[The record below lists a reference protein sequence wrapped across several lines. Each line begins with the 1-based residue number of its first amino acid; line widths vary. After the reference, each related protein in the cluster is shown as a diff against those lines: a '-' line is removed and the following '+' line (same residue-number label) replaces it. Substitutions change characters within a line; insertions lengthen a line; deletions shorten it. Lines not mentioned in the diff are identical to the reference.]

1 MDLLNILLMSPQT
14 GEGEG
19 SGYGT
24 FIPLI
29 LIVVVFYFF
38 FIRPQTKK
46 SKEQK
51 KYRESLSKGDKI
63 ITIGGIHGKILEVK
77 ETSVIIETEGQGRL
91 KVEKSAV
98 SNDSSGNDQLAQ
110 KK

>member
-1 MDLLNILLMSPQT
+1 MDLLNILLMAPQGD
-14 GEGEG
+14 GEGG
-19 SGYGT
+19 GFST

-51 KYRESLSKGDKI
+51 KYRAALQKGDKI
-63 ITIGGIHGKILEVK
+63 ITIGGVHGKILEVK
-77 ETSVIIETEGQGRL
+77 ETTLIIETEGQGRL
-91 KVEKSAV
+91 KLEKSAV
-98 SNDSSGNDQLAQ
+98 SNDSGGADQLAQ